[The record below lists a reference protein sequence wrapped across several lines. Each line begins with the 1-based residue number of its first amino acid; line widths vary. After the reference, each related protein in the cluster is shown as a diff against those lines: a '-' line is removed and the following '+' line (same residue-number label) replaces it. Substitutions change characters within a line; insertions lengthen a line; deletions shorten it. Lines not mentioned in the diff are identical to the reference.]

1 MKQVF
6 DLKFRDFDKARE
18 FSRSL
23 KLKNRKEWDEWCKKN
38 IKSKIYE
45 PLIETMKPTRL
56 PLPKKNRISEF
67 FLKVQKKCKK
77 SAKKSAKNG
86 KNVLI
91 FLVFMTKKKPNRSCQ
106 FP

>member
-38 IKSKIYE
+38 IKSK
-45 PLIETMKPTRL
+45 
-56 PLPKKNRISEF
+56 PKDIP
-67 FLKVQKKCKK
+67 V
-77 SAKKSAKNG
+77 
-86 KNVLI
+86 V
-91 FLVFMTKKKPNRSCQ
+91 PNLAYKY
-106 FP
+106 